1 MFVLLSLLYIIVFI
15 TNNNRIKI
23 TARVLV
29 NRLGIDKTHL
39 LFITSM
45 ILFIVLIFAIFG
57 IIPWFPTFIT
67 CIVIVFTITFSI
79 SFGFLFNRKT
89 REGEILDEESS
100 IQKLNKRLSRTISR
114 IETLSLIVRPI
125 TLGIRLLANLTN
137 GHLLIALLSSINYLR
152 FVQVYYYETI
162 VIIIQSVVFAMLSY
176 NYFHI
181 RIEN

>member
-1 MFVLLSLLYIIVFI
+1 MFVLLSLLYIMVFI
-15 TNNNRIKI
+15 TNNNRVKI

-39 LFITSM
+39 LFITSI
-45 ILFIVLIFAIFG
+45 ILFTVLILAIFG
-57 IIPWFPTFIT
+57 IMPWFPTFIT

-89 REGEILDEESS
+89 REGEVLDEESS
-100 IQKLNKRLSRTISR
+100 IQKLNKRLSRTISS

-162 VIIIQSVVFAMLSY
+162 VIIIQSVVFAILSY
-176 NYFHI
+176 NYYHI